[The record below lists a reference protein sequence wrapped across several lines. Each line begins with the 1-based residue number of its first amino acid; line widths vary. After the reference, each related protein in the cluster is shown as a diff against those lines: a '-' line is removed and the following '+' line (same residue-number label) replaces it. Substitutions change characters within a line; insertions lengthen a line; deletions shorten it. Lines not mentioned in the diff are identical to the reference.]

1 MIRFRTPEGAMTNL
15 ALVSGR
21 AGTALPPALRAY
33 DILQHAPLTQI
44 DGLGGEALEL

>member
-21 AGTALPPALRAY
+21 AGTTLPPASWAY
-33 DILQHAPLTQI
+33 DIRKLLYVR
-44 DGLGGEALEL
+44 LG